1 MLNLPIFAMIFAALL
16 VFVLG
21 AEAFCDWFWKV
32 WR

>member
-21 AEAFCDWFWKV
+21 AEAFFDWYWKV
-32 WR
+32 